1 MSKIQVNTIQLTDQ
15 MAPGVVSISKTSN
28 GISLSAETANLMYID
43 TNGVTITSPN
53 ISLYGNL
60 VLSGNLTAN
69 ITNTTIV
76 ANTINANTTITNIDT
91 KITLASNTIITSNLI
106 VNNSVYLT
114 QGSWKR
120 LSTNLTDNTANV
132 YVPSLGNYKLL
143 RIIGYGLSPQ
153 SNGTNFTMTL
163 VSSGGTSNNS
173 GYVGKNSSMEHY
185 ELIYRVVNWSNNQI
199 TFQHPEYYNSP
210 QANSDYLSFE
220 LFVSSLGN
228 NKQTGVF
235 GKATFSSN
243 SNINTQLPSRLMYVQ
258 GYHTYLVGYDGI
270 KLNFESGNIKT
281 GTIFIDGIS

>member
-1 MSKIQVNTIQLTDQ
+1 

-28 GISLSAETANLMYID
+28 GISLSAETANIMYMD
-43 TNGVTITSPN
+43 ANGVTISSPN
-53 ISLYGNL
+53 IRLYGSL
-60 VLSGNLTAN
+60 VLSGNLTTN

-76 ANTINANTTITNIDT
+76 ANTININTSITNIDT
-91 KITLASNTIITSNLI
+91 KITLAANTIITSNLI

-120 LSTNLTDNTANV
+120 LNTNLTDNTANV
-132 YVPSLGNYKLL
+132 YVSSLGNYKLL

-173 GYVGKNSSMEHY
+173 NYVGKNSSMEHY
-185 ELIYRVVNWSNNQI
+185 NLVYRVVNWNSNQI
-199 TFQHPEYYNSP
+199 TFQHPEYANSP

-220 LFVSSLGN
+220 LFVSNLGN

-235 GKATFSSN
+235 GKAFFSSN
-243 SNINTQLPSRLMYVQ
+243 SNINTQLPSRLMHVQ

-270 KLNFESGNIKT
+270 KFNFENGNIKT